1 MGKKDEKISAPT
13 REKPHMYD
21 MKMKGGKMG
30 MKMAKKKGGKKA
42 GKARMMAGTN
52 TSAPKPP
59 YPPA

>member
-1 MGKKDEKISAPT
+1 
-13 REKPHMYD
+13 MYD

-30 MKMAKKKGGKKA
+30 MKMTKKKGGNKAGNKA

>member
-1 MGKKDEKISAPT
+1 MYGMKI
-13 REKPHMYD
+13 
-21 MKMKGGKMG
+21 KGAKMG
-30 MKMAKKKGGKKA
+30 MKMAKKKGANKA